1 MGVQKPGR
9 GDFATS
15 PLTHQNTANISVVG
29 AGVPATVRAQDKAA
43 VAISGEELSQM
54 LALLYSAGIRR
65 VEIDALMDGLKI
77 TFTGTIYK
85 RNDRRLNRTY
95 YIIYPLGSGQKFL
108 REKYR
113 AFKGEITRNL
123 KRPMPILV
131 INIRPKTT

>member
-1 MGVQKPGR
+1 MGAQSPTQG
-9 GDFATS
+9 GIATN
-15 PLTHQNTANISVVG
+15 PQVHQMITNLSVVG
-29 AGVPATVRAQDKAA
+29 SGVPATVRSQDKAA

-65 VEIDALMDGLKI
+65 VEIDALVDGLKI

-85 RNDRRLNRTY
+85 RNDRRSGRTH

-113 AFKGEITRNL
+113 AFKGEVPRNL

-131 INIRPKTT
+131 MNIRPKTT